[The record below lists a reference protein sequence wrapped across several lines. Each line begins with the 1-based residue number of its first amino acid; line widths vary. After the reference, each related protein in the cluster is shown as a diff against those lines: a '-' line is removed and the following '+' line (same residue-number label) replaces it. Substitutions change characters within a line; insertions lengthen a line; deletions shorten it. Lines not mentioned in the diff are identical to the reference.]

1 LLINDR
7 KEIRNVEMSPQFQP
21 LWMQIKQSCVV
32 ETVFVSLNLSISDRE
47 EVQFNNNSD
56 VIDRQNPNTQGGSGN
71 SSRP

>member
-56 VIDRQNPNTQGGSGN
+56 VIDRQNPNTQGGLK
-71 SSRP
+71 PCMCM